1 MRKER
6 KGKENV
12 AWRYLIFV
20 LVKPVLFGEVL
31 RPETKEAEREPCGC
45 QLWGSIRTSWAS
57 IGSLDASPF
66 QGCTRMKAK
75 RQMSQISP
83 TCVSG
88 LSAETVCSSLGPS
101 SSPRFLSG
109 TYPGPLPCVFL
120 RCLQRCIF
128 LDSDSSLAFHYWT

>member
-1 MRKER
+1 MSLPNTYTQLEINFFISKERGRER

-66 QGCTRMKAK
+66 QG
-75 RQMSQISP
+75 
-83 TCVSG
+83 VH
-88 LSAETVCSSLGPS
+88 V
-101 SSPRFLSG
+101 
-109 TYPGPLPCVFL
+109 
-120 RCLQRCIF
+120 
-128 LDSDSSLAFHYWT
+128 